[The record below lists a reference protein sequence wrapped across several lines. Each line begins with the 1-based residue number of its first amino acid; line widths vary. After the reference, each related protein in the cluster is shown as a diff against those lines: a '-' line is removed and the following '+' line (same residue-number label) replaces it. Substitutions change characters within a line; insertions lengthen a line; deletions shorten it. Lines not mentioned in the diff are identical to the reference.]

1 MIRFILICVFLLLF
15 FIISIP
21 LYLVVLVI
29 GLFSKEARAK
39 ASQAIACAG
48 FRGVLLI
55 SGTRVVVSGL
65 ENVPKDTP
73 VLYVANHRSYYD
85 IVTCYPLSKNN
96 TAFLSKKEMLKF
108 PFVNI
113 WMLLMNC
120 QFLDRNDLK
129 KGLKTI
135 LKCAELLKGN
145 TSVFVFPEGTRGCN
159 IDAIAR
165 YPLWQTY
172 RNFGHGTGHGVGF
185 FLNVHEGPQAIRQ
198 DLKDQALLPGMVTS
212 NEPGIYRENSH
223 GIRHENMLLCV
234 SATSNEFGRWYKFET
249 LTLCYFDTSALCLRM
264 WTSGSGSCRQRNPIR
279 SGLSG

>member
-145 TSVFVFPEGTRGCN
+145 TSVFVFPEGTRGLGGPMRPFKEGSMKMAVKSGRPIVPVAISNTEN
-159 IDAIAR
+159 IFETHLPKVRKATVRVAFGQPIDPTGTTPAERKHLGAR
-165 YPLWQTY
+165 T
-172 RNFGHGTGHGVGF
+172 
-185 FLNVHEGPQAIRQ
+185 QAIIQ
-198 DLKDQALLPGMVTS
+198 EML
-212 NEPGIYRENSH
+212 
-223 GIRHENMLLCV
+223 ENMP
-234 SATSNEFGRWYKFET
+234 E
-249 LTLCYFDTSALCLRM
+249 
-264 WTSGSGSCRQRNPIR
+264 
-279 SGLSG
+279 